1 MEAKLIKVGDHY
13 DLYYRDEE
21 ENIIIGFAS
30 TDGTFERK
38 LSIEKCR
45 DIEIQLPNQTKWD
58 VDVEME
64 HIIYHA
70 NMPKEGEERPAVRP
84 KLDENGY
91 LILKLKSN
99 E

>member
-38 LSIEKCR
+38 LSTEKCR
-45 DIEIQLPNQTKWD
+45 DIEQQLPNQTKWD
-58 VDVEME
+58 VDVEMNIYHSGDFVDDGNT
-64 HIIYHA
+64 HIINTTSA
-70 NMPKEGEERPAVRP
+70 P

-91 LILKLKSN
+91 LILKRL
-99 E
+99 

>member
-1 MEAKLIKVGDHY
+1 MKAKLIKAGDYY

-30 TDGTFERK
+30 TDSTFERK

-45 DIEIQLPNQTKWD
+45 DIEQQLPNQTKWD
-58 VDVEME
+58 VDVEMDIYCIKDFVDDGNT
-64 HIIYHA
+64 HIISTTSA
-70 NMPKEGEERPAVRP
+70 P

-91 LILKLKSN
+91 LILKRS
-99 E
+99 

>member
-45 DIEIQLPNQTKWD
+45 DIEQQLPNQTKWD
-58 VDVEME
+58 VDVEMDIYCIKDFVDDGNT
-64 HIIYHA
+64 HIISTTSA
-70 NMPKEGEERPAVRP
+70 PKI
-84 KLDENGY
+84 DENGY
-91 LILKLKSN
+91 LILKRL
-99 E
+99 